1 MEMSIIC
8 RPNTDLSAK
17 KNIEKLNSF
26 GYKVRRFWSED
37 FSLSNFRN
45 EECLK
50 FLYRFK
56 FQPHVD
62 SLRNNWKNLLLE
74 EEASNDLLIFGEEDV
89 VPRIKASDLKKK
101 MQEVM
106 VDNSVDVWRLFS
118 FLEGR
123 KCRMNDFLYDNFHF
137 NFFIDM
143 NKARYINHVYGTHA
157 LIIPQKSRRK
167 LAQIFNTYKLPTDTA
182 LEMAT
187 SKGEIVMKYAN
198 VNLFY
203 QEK

>member
-1 MEMSIIC
+1 MEISIIC
-8 RPNTDLSAK
+8 RPQTDLSIK
-17 KNIEKLNSF
+17 KNIEKLYF
-26 GYKVRRFWSED
+26 LGYEVRRFWSED

-50 FLYRFK
+50 FSYRFK

-62 SLRNNWKNLLLE
+62 SLRNNWKNLLIE
-74 EEASNDLLIFGEEDV
+74 EEASDDFLIFGEEDV

-101 MQEVM
+101 MSEVIT
-106 VDNSVDVWRLFS
+106 DDSVDVWRLFS
-118 FLEGR
+118 FLERR
-123 KCRMNDFLYDNFHF
+123 KCRIDDFFYSDFHF

-143 NKARYINHVYGTHA
+143 DKARASNHVYGTHA
-157 LIIPQKSRRK
+157 LIVPQKSRRK